1 MDRSRNIASVRSN
14 VPMSTSRD
22 AAYAEDWEAIST
34 PPTTE
39 VLLREIDFY
48 ERRAREV
55 LESEPPEQGWKHSLY
70 RDHASHRRKL
80 LAAVRDGHPEAWVNY
95 PD

>member
-1 MDRSRNIASVRSN
+1 MEKSRNISSVRSR
-14 VPMSTSRD
+14 VPTSTFRD
-22 AAYAEDWEAIST
+22 TAYAEDWEAITT

-39 VLLREIDFY
+39 ILLREIAFY

-55 LESEPPEQGWKHSLY
+55 LESEPPEQHWKSSLY
-70 RDHASHRRKL
+70 RDHASHRRML
-80 LAAVRDGHPEAWVNY
+80 LAAVRDGCPEAWVNY

>member
-1 MDRSRNIASVRSN
+1 MAKSRNISCVRSH
-14 VPMSTSRD
+14 VPTSTPRD
-22 AAYAEDWEAIST
+22 TAFAKDWEAITS
-34 PPTTE
+34 PPTVQ

-55 LESEPPEQGWKHSLY
+55 LESEPPEQHWKYFLY
-70 RDHASHRRKL
+70 RDHASHRRML

>member
-1 MDRSRNIASVRSN
+1 MEKSRNISSVRSH
-14 VPMSTSRD
+14 VPTSTSRD
-22 AAYAEDWEAIST
+22 TAYAEDWEAIST

-55 LESEPPEQGWKHSLY
+55 LESEPPEQRWKSSLY
-70 RDHASHRRKL
+70 RDHASHRRML